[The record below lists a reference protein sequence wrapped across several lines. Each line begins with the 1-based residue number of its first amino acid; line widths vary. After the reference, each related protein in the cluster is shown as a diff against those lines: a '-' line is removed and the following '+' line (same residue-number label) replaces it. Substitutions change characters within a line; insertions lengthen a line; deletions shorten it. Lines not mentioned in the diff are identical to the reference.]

1 MLYVKW
7 FWFILFVLYFVL
19 FKWMIRSINIVD
31 VFKLKTY
38 FNTFHCRVLG
48 HIFSLG
54 IKLQRKKKL
63 QIYSTW
69 QMTLWILI
77 WIVSDKTFVVID
89 HKFFTSTRV
98 TFVLLTSFLSFLIG
112 KTFDFF
118 RMCVFPAGEIC
129 KMCNRFEKDC
139 YKIKVNISSRFWYS
153 YTIELLLKI
162 VDYLYLSIWN

>member
-1 MLYVKW
+1 MFNAFLLIFYLVSR
-7 FWFILFVLYFVL
+7 FDNILSMNNLKTLRVIRFQIMCL
-19 FKWMIRSINIVD
+19 FKWIIINIKIID
-31 VFKLKTY
+31 LLKKKTY
-38 FNTFHCRVLG
+38 FNTYLCRVKG
-48 HIFSLG
+48 HIFSQG

-89 HKFFTSTRV
+89 HKFFYSHSWA
-98 TFVLLTSFLSFLIG
+98 FVLLTLFLSFLIG

-139 YKIKVNISSRFWYS
+139 YK
-153 YTIELLLKI
+153 T
-162 VDYLYLSIWN
+162 